1 MLNFMTRDREQGEL
15 DELMRALG
23 FAVVVAP
30 NTSTRPI
37 QPAWYQGV
45 LHGRPTAVTIVM
57 RKLVGW
63 NVGAGTHPG
72 DFGNRNKIVV
82 VASVIMGAVGVGPVH
97 YGLHTAFGHLPNP
110 DPAALVPADH
120 PAAGMPDAVR
130 FVFHRFARGQAPPG
144 EDGRSHHARYIR
156 ITNRSKIADYLP
168 LVVVPTADVLVM
180 HELPLDD
187 GWQASFV
194 PNTNELGW
202 VAHAL
207 ELQGAAERSLEG

>member
-1 MLNFMTRDREQGEL
+1 MTRDREQREL

-30 NTSTRPI
+30 NTTTRPI
-37 QPAWYQGV
+37 QPAWYQGI
-45 LHGRPTAVTIVM
+45 LHGRPATVTIVM

-72 DFGNRNKIVV
+72 DFGNRNKIVM
-82 VASVIMGAVGVGPVH
+82 VASVILAAVRVRPLQ

-110 DPAALVPADH
+110 EPAALVPADH
-120 PAAGMPDAVR
+120 PAAHMPDAVR
-130 FVFHRFARGQAPPG
+130 FAFHRFARGNAPAS
-144 EDGRSHHARYIR
+144 EDGRSHHARYLR

-168 LVVVPTADVLVM
+168 AVVLSTVDVLVM
-180 HELPLDD
+180 HEIPLDE

-194 PNTNELGW
+194 PNTNDLGW

-207 ELQGAAERSLEG
+207 ELQAVAERTLEG